1 MSTFPSEHANG
12 SPPVLLVGL
21 ESAEEAAET
30 LPLVS
35 ALASGRPL
43 EVVLLYV
50 NRAHAT
56 PEATL
61 PDEAFADALERL
73 RREGVTARLETREGH
88 NFAGVLREVAGELRP
103 ALLVAQW
110 EPVPDADRGRGI
122 VLTDRRRLEDL
133 LIEVPADM
141 AVLGHVGLPRL
152 PRRVLMVTT
161 GEGDI
166 TLAHDIGVRV
176 ASGTGGHLTLLGVS
190 RSGKAEG
197 ANGVLESLRALAA
210 EAPDPS
216 AVSVRVAE
224 ARTLAAAALQNADPN
239 EYDLMIV
246 ASPTGGVFH
255 RTALSDLS
263 ERIIQ
268 QATLPVLVVKRRPA
282 ATATALRRLTE
293 AARTRLPRMTE
304 AQKVATYRE
313 LRRGS
318 RGTVDFFVMITLAA
332 GIAGLGLLLSSPA
345 VVIGGMLVAPLMTP
359 VVGLGLALA
368 LGDSRLLRLSLAST
382 VRGAALVILIGA
394 GGALLVP
401 GVDIT
406 SEVLGRTHP
415 SLLDLGV
422 AVAAGAA
429 AAYAV
434 GRPSVSSSL
443 PGVAVAV
450 ALVPPL
456 AVVGIALAGGRHD
469 LAGGALLLFA
479 ANFTAIAAASGLMF
493 IAFGFFPEPEHA
505 PRLRVFGR
513 GFLALSVLVVAI
525 SVPLAGLT
533 LSSMSDAAFTRSVES
548 ALDAEFGGTAGARWR
563 EYESEGDGATLR
575 LTVDV
580 EATRPLE
587 RVGIAQ
593 IQERLTVRLERPVSL
608 VVRIVQVTEVS
619 TEAEEEAEAEAT
631 PTEQAQP
638 AP

>member
-1 MSTFPSEHANG
+1 MSTFPSESSNG

-21 ESAEEAAET
+21 ESAEEAEEL

-35 ALASGRPL
+35 ALASGKPVD
-43 EVVLLYV
+43 VVLLYV
-50 NRAHAT
+50 NRAHAM
-56 PEATL
+56 PEAML
-61 PDEAFADALERL
+61 PDDAFAGALDRFH
-73 RREGVTARLETREGH
+73 REGVRVRLETREGQ
-88 NFAGVLREVAGELRP
+88 NFGGVLREAARDLGP

-110 EPVPDADRGRGI
+110 EPVPSSDRGRGI
-122 VLTDRRRLEDL
+122 ILTDRRRLEDL

-141 AVLGHVGLPRL
+141 AVLGHVGLPRP
-152 PRRVLMVTT
+152 PRRVLVVTT
-161 GEGDI
+161 GEGDVA
-166 TLAHDIGVRV
+166 LAHDLGARIV
-176 ASGTGGHLTLLGVS
+176 SGAGGHLTLLGVS
-190 RSGKAEG
+190 RSGKAGG
-197 ANGVLESLRALAA
+197 ANGMIESLRALAA
-210 EAPDPS
+210 GAPDPS

-246 ASPTGGVFH
+246 TSPTGGVL
-255 RTALSDLS
+255 RRNALSDLS
-263 ERIIQ
+263 ERIIR

-282 ATATALRRLTE
+282 AAATVLRRLTE
-293 AARTRLPRMTE
+293 AVRARLPRMTE

-318 RGTVDFFVMITLAA
+318 RGTVDFFVMIALAA
-332 GIAGLGLLLSSPA
+332 AIAGLGLLLSSPA

-359 VVGLGLALA
+359 VVGLGLSLA

-382 VRGAALVILIGA
+382 VRGAALVVLIGA
-394 GGALLVP
+394 ASALLVP

-406 SEVLGRTHP
+406 SEVVGRTHP

-422 AVAAGAA
+422 AVAAGFA

-434 GRPSVSSSL
+434 GRPPVSSSL

-493 IAFGFFPEPEHA
+493 IALGFFPEPEHA

-533 LSSMSDAAFTRSVES
+533 LRSMSDASFTRSVES
-548 ALDAEFGGTAGARWR
+548 ALDAEFGGAAGTRWR

-580 EATRPLE
+580 DATRPLE
-587 RVGIAQ
+587 RVEIAQ
-593 IQERLTVRLERPVSL
+593 IQERLTARLERPVSL
-608 VVRIVQVTEVS
+608 LVRVVQVTEVS
-619 TEAEEEAEAEAT
+619 IEEETEPVAT
-631 PTEQAQP
+631 PTGPVERTR
-638 AP
+638 

>member
-1 MSTFPSEHANG
+1 MSTFPSESSNG
-12 SPPVLLVGL
+12 STPVLLIGI
-21 ESAEEAAET
+21 ESADEALEM
-30 LPLVS
+30 LPLIS
-35 ALASGRPL
+35 AFASGGPFEVVFL
-43 EVVLLYV
+43 EVR
-50 NRAHAT
+50 RAQAMAEAR
-56 PEATL
+56 PEG
-61 PDEAFADALERL
+61 AFTEVLERL
-73 RREGVTARLETREGH
+73 QREGVTARLETREGQ
-88 NFAGVLREVAGELRP
+88 NFAGVLREAAGDLRP
-103 ALLVAQW
+103 ALLLAEW
-110 EPVPDADRGRGI
+110 EPETGSGPGRRI
-122 VLTDRRRLEDL
+122 TLTDRRRLEDL
-133 LIEVPADM
+133 LIEVPVDLAM
-141 AVLGHVGLPRL
+141 LGHIGVLRP

-161 GEGDI
+161 GEGDV
-166 TLAHDIGVRV
+166 TLAHDIGARIT
-176 ASGTGGHLTLLGVS
+176 AGNGGHLTLLGVS

-197 ANGVLESLRALAA
+197 ANGMIESLHALAA
-210 EAPDPS
+210 AAPDPS

-246 ASPTGGVFH
+246 TSPTGGVLH
-255 RTALSDLS
+255 RTALSDLA

-293 AARTRLPRMTE
+293 AVRAHLPRMTE

-318 RGTVDFFVMITLAA
+318 RGTVDFFVMIALAA
-332 GIAGLGLLLSSPA
+332 AIAGLGLLLSSPA

-359 VVGLGLALA
+359 VLGLGLSLA

-382 VRGAALVILIGA
+382 VRGACLAVLIGA
-394 GGALLVP
+394 GSALLVP

-406 SEVLGRTHP
+406 PEVLGRTHP

-422 AVAAGAA
+422 AVAAGFA

-456 AVVGIALAGGRHD
+456 AVIGIALAGGRHD
-469 LAGGALLLFA
+469 LARGALLLFG
-479 ANFTAIAAASGLMF
+479 ANFTAIAATSGLMF

-533 LSSMSDAAFTRSVES
+533 LRSISDASFTRSVES
-548 ALDAEFGGTAGARWR
+548 ALDAEFGGAAGMRWR
-563 EYESEGDGATLR
+563 EYESEGERAVLR

-587 RVGIAQ
+587 RVEIAQ
-593 IQERLTVRLERPVSL
+593 IQERLTARLERPVSL
-608 VVRIVQVTEVS
+608 VVRVVQVTEVS

-638 AP
+638 TP